1 MRAFWARANKAVL
14 GGITVVVFFL
24 LQFLWWLY
32 EPTEPIPM
40 WVLFLAIIGGYV
52 VCLVVY
58 AVTSRDVKITYAL
71 PEVKAIC
78 DNDGKIVFIVG
89 KNELF
94 TQGAYATIAFQDEDS
109 QLESLL
115 GLGYVETINSAGNMQ
130 VVFIKKST
138 TTQAQDIISKLTSSK
153 SIRKAIRIKPT
164 VQRTAVEEDV
174 MSWGTF

>member
-1 MRAFWARANKAVL
+1 MRAFWVRANKVVL
-14 GGITVVVFFL
+14 GGITVIVFFL
-24 LQFLWWLY
+24 LQFLWWLFD
-32 EPTEPIPM
+32 PAKPVPM
-40 WVLFLAIIGGYV
+40 WVLFLVIIGSYV
-52 VCLVVY
+52 ACLVVY
-58 AVTSRDVKITYAL
+58 GVTSKDIKITYAL

-78 DNDGKIVFIVG
+78 DNDGKIVFILE

-138 TTQAQDIISKLTSSK
+138 TPQAEDIISKLTSRK
-153 SIRKAIRIKPT
+153 SIRKAVKIKPT
-164 VQRTAVEEDV
+164 VQRTTVEEDV